1 MLAPPVFA
9 FGKTKHKE
17 VSPVENQEV
26 IHLDVTKNDSDL
38 SEENQ
43 IPENPKQKNDDWV
56 QKDIIRDNVDTEFSI
71 FDNLIDTD
79 KTSDHPF
86 KIEEE
91 SLFGKIYKKKLERTS
106 IPSFLLKDELTFK
119 YKKGPIDKVQ
129 FYGAYQGNMGFDFSG
144 ADYDTDYGFGFMEA
158 GVVGDFKDKN
168 TDFKLQF
175 NFKYILKRII
185 ILILKLLFQH
195 CRLF

>member
-56 QKDIIRDNVDTEFSI
+56 QD
-71 FDNLIDTD
+71 
-79 KTSDHPF
+79 
-86 KIEEE
+86 
-91 SLFGKIYKKKLERTS
+91 
-106 IPSFLLKDELTFK
+106 LLT
-119 YKKGPIDKVQ
+119 
-129 FYGAYQGNMGFDFSG
+129 M
-144 ADYDTDYGFGFMEA
+144 
-158 GVVGDFKDKN
+158 
-168 TDFKLQF
+168 
-175 NFKYILKRII
+175 
-185 ILILKLLFQH
+185 LLWRH
-195 CRLF
+195 

>member
-1 MLAPPVFA
+1 M
-9 FGKTKHKE
+9 
-17 VSPVENQEV
+17 ENQEV

-79 KTSDHPF
+79 KDSDHPF

-91 SLFGKIYKKKLERTS
+91 SLFGKIYKKEIRKNFY
-106 IPSFLLKDELTFK
+106 SFIF
-119 YKKGPIDKVQ
+119 I
-129 FYGAYQGNMGFDFSG
+129 
-144 ADYDTDYGFGFMEA
+144 
-158 GVVGDFKDKN
+158 
-168 TDFKLQF
+168 
-175 NFKYILKRII
+175 KR
-185 ILILKLLFQH
+185 
-195 CRLF
+195 